1 MPKEVKTQT
10 PRQYLKDAAIWSAG
24 INLVLNLLAGWLF
37 YIKTA
42 ALPLQGKGSVNDD
55 AAVMTFLIVLC
66 SLLLAVPGIKKMI
79 KNGQL
84 VKMQGVKPLP
94 QPLRW
99 LLSNGLVL
107 ALLLAFASVF
117 AFVPPAIG
125 LLRLLGPDP
134 LPLGGFLVFKA
145 LYAAVLAGTLIPL
158 VDWLVIRNESGK
170 TA

>member
-1 MPKEVKTQT
+1 MPKEVKIQT
-10 PRQYLKDAAIWSAG
+10 PRQYLKDAVLWSAG

-37 YIKTA
+37 YMKTD

-55 AAVMTFLIVLC
+55 AAVMTFIIVLC
-66 SLLLAVPGIKKMI
+66 SLLLAVPGIKKLI

-84 VKMQGVKPLP
+84 IRMEGVKPLP
-94 QPLRW
+94 QPFRW
-99 LLSNGLVL
+99 LLSSGLVL
-107 ALLLAFASVF
+107 SLLLAFASVY
-117 AFVPPAIG
+117 AYVPLAVA

-134 LPLGGFLVFKA
+134 LPLAGFLLFKA

-170 TA
+170 AA